1 MNLTQTL
8 LAGAIALAV
17 ATSAQAQGFPTKP
30 IRVVVTFPA
39 AGAPD
44 ILALGHGSETDG
56 APEPYM
62 FDSFFSELITAGL
75 PGDK

>member
-30 IRVVVTFPA
+30 IRVS
-39 AGAPD
+39 
-44 ILALGHGSETDG
+44 ILGVPLRLIDSARLERVGS
-56 APEPYM
+56 AKLN
-62 FDSFFSELITAGL
+62 S
-75 PGDK
+75 